1 MWKRK
6 RMLCC
11 GGGGGRDNPETTVFP
26 ALESTLLI
34 ESGLD
39 SGTPLN
45 SLSSYVTS
53 GMNGVKRIIYDG
65 TYWNNDFFTTH
76 YENTTAAILVTTY
89 QSGDTFTTL
98 FPIVLPR
105 QVLASTSTSFLKKQ
119 QSIAYAL
126 NLLFSKAGYIVHST
140 PAGSYPYQYL
150 ALAINDFLPILQT
163 ATLPPL
169 LWQVIP
175 QTGQLALVVN
185 PNYVNAD
192 PTYQIAFSVITMPSM
207 YQGNQATFSG
217 NVQITD
223 PGAGWFADGGYVF
236 GYGTLNNDTHLFD
249 DSFAR
254 NPSYASVLKTLDL
267 GDKIAMTLANWQAM
281 VTSLGLSYVISCG
294 ERTVGCIPSKY
305 YKIQSSALARIQ
317 RRNIVTNIQGGEF
330 SETIGIVYYTS
341 SSSNQYQDGYS
352 SAPAIHFDP
361 AFNGNN
367 LVDIEWKDEWGNS
380 MQPFPAYAPGPMS
393 FFENTNDVPTYPPAA
408 YQSLDPFNATNG
420 PNYDCLF
427 PYYKINQNMI
437 VFPASGSGYQLPITW
452 VYSSKYSSSISHFI
466 RLIGS

>member
-6 RMLCC
+6 RMTCC
-11 GGGGGRDNPETTVFP
+11 GGGSHESSETVVFP
-26 ALESTLLI
+26 ALESSLLI

-45 SLSSYVTS
+45 SLSTYVTC

-65 TYWNNDFFTTH
+65 TFWNNDFFTTN

-89 QSGDTFTTL
+89 QSGSSFTPL

-105 QVLASTSTSFLKKQ
+105 QVLASTTTSFLKQQ

-126 NLLFSKAGYIVHST
+126 NLLFSKPGYIVHSVT
-140 PAGSYPYQYL
+140 GGPFAYQYL
-150 ALAINDFLPILQT
+150 SLSINDFLPILQT

-175 QTGQLALVVN
+175 NTGQLALVVN

-192 PTYQIAFSVITMPSM
+192 PTYQIAFSVITMPTA
-207 YQGNQATFSG
+207 YQGNQAVFSG

-223 PGAGWFADGGYVF
+223 STAGWYADGAYVF
-236 GYGTLNNDTHLFD
+236 GFGSLNTHTHLYN
-249 DSFAR
+249 DSLAK
-254 NPSYASVLKTLDL
+254 NPSYASVLNTLDL
-267 GDKIAMTLANWQAM
+267 GDKITMTLPTWQAM
-281 VTSLGLSYVISCG
+281 VSSLGLSYVIWCG
-294 ERTVGCIPSKY
+294 ERTVSCIPTKY

-341 SSSNQYQDGYS
+341 SSSNQYQDGLS

-361 AFNGNN
+361 TINGNN

-408 YQSLDPFNATNG
+408 YQPLDPFNATNG

-437 VFPASGSGYQLPITW
+437 VFPASGSGYKLPITW
-452 VYSSKYSSSISHFI
+452 AYSSKYSSSISHFI